1 VRLLTA
7 VGVNTIPDVRRVYLH
22 SRGRLGSIVGQKK
35 KEQGERMS
43 IFRKRGYEIDRPEH
57 PEIFLKAR
65 RIAGSQLQGEFNK
78 NKGRVSESR
87 DYKWIK
93 AELTYP
99 SFDHLTFGYKNQVF
113 SVLVDLC
120 EDEHSTLTE
129 RERDRFLKAT
139 SENNLVPCRF
149 RVMLPMLRPT
159 SEGWNLTHFT
169 TGARIIP
176 NEIANE
182 INIPMSEW
190 ELRNFAV
197 QVVRN
202 HIEQERKGN
211 ILSFCDVLRIDPQ
224 IWFEDVNGNR
234 CWVVVRNL
242 KNENEVS
249 HWIGL
254 EKSNPQL
261 KPYDGFFAG
270 VSLASSTP
278 ILCDTDGN
286 LIPLSERFS
295 GKAPLYRGDQFYVKF
310 DGLQRIHV
318 S

>member
-1 VRLLTA
+1 
-7 VGVNTIPDVRRVYLH
+7 
-22 SRGRLGSIVGQKK
+22 
-35 KEQGERMS
+35 
-43 IFRKRGYEIDRPEH
+43 
-57 PEIFLKAR
+57 
-65 RIAGSQLQGEFNK
+65 
-78 NKGRVSESR
+78 
-87 DYKWIK
+87 
-93 AELTYP
+93 
-99 SFDHLTFGYKNQVF
+99 
-113 SVLVDLC
+113 
-120 EDEHSTLTE
+120 
-129 RERDRFLKAT
+129 
-139 SENNLVPCRF
+139 
-149 RVMLPMLRPT
+149 MLRPT

-176 NEIANE
+176 DEIANE

-211 ILSFCDVLRIDPQ
+211 ILSFCDVLQIDPQ
-224 IWFEDVNGNR
+224 IWFEDINGNR

-242 KNENEVS
+242 KNENDAS

-270 VSLASSTP
+270 VSLASSAP

-286 LIPLSERFS
+286 LISLSERFS